1 MDVEGVGQG
10 LGGMQ
15 FAAQVL
21 AVDVESQLI
30 GVGGVVSDAVVDVV
44 VGDAG
49 AGAEGYLPAVVG
61 EEVETVVVM
70 VLGDGEVAV
79 QYEPVD
85 EVRQLAQTAPDAL
98 RGLALG
104 DGQPFFVALA
114 LGGAPHL
121 FPDGEGLAG
130 TDQQTVDVLYGQSQ
144 IGGLV
149 LLQLHVDIAQAAADK
164 GVVAIDDHGQRVLG
178 ALMGKTRLMKRVLQV
193 TLEDFFLCR
202 QPIGERTELAKQ
214 YSFHGQY
221 LVMCC
226 YFIPLESCSLLK
238 SISSTQCPCLIVRVG
253 IDVEVV
259 AELFVDLG
267 GGI

>member
-1 MDVEGVGQG
+1 MDQQSVDMPHGQG
-10 LGGMQ
+10 
-15 FAAQVL
+15 
-21 AVDVESQLI
+21 
-30 GVGGVVSDAVVDVV
+30 
-44 VGDAG
+44 
-49 AGAEGYLPAVVG
+49 
-61 EEVETVVVM
+61 
-70 VLGDGEVAV
+70 
-79 QYEPVD
+79 
-85 EVRQLAQTAPDAL
+85 
-98 RGLALG
+98 
-104 DGQPFFVALA
+104 
-114 LGGAPHL
+114 
-121 FPDGEGLAG
+121 
-130 TDQQTVDVLYGQSQ
+130 Q

-238 SISSTQCPCLIVRVG
+238 SISSTQCPCRIVREG

-259 AELFVDLG
+259 AELFVDLD